1 MNKDIQILT
10 SEHNGLI
17 GNLIHELDKK
27 TLTVYNT
34 ALKEFNI
41 TFQQAMIILF
51 IYVSKEEIY
60 QKDIEK
66 QMGLTNPS
74 VTALMRNMISKDFVY
89 TIQSIKDARYFH
101 LHLTPKS
108 LSMVDEIASKI
119 IKTNKILLAPLSK
132 EEVVTL
138 QRLLCKLL

>member
-89 TIQSIKDARYFH
+89 RIQSIKDARYFH

-108 LSMVDEIASKI
+108 LSRADEIASKI